1 MFMLV
6 RLYGPILRELQ
17 TNFEAL
23 KNQSLN
29 LLARDA
35 QSPLLLDVLFQIEIK
50 YWYTLMRVRNRK
62 ILNPDSPQCFI
73 FQNEEFVHEIIP
85 NERSYPK

>member
-17 TNFEAL
+17 TNFEVL

-29 LLARDA
+29 LLARDP
-35 QSPLLLDVLFQIEIK
+35 QSPLLLDVLFQMIEIK

-62 ILNPDSPQCFI
+62 ILNPDSPQCVYVSF
-73 FQNEEFVHEIIP
+73 FRMKNLYTK
-85 NERSYPK
+85 SYPM